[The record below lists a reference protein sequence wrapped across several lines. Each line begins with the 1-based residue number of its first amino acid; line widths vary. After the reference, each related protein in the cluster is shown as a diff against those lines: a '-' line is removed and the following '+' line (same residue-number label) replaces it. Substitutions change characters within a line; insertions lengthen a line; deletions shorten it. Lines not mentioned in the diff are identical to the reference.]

1 MKRVNDHAPDFNL
14 QETNGGTVSLKNQ
27 LGGRPAVVALFKV
40 GCPTC
45 QYTFPFLERLHKS
58 GVNVVGISQDD
69 AKDTRA
75 FADKYGIT
83 FPLGIDV
90 PGYSISK
97 AYGIGTVPSMFAV
110 DGDGSIRYVA
120 EGWVREEFEELA
132 KKTGA
137 PPVIKSGESVLD
149 FKAG

>member
-14 QETNGGTVSLKNQ
+14 QEANGGVVSLKKQ
-27 LGGRPAVVALFKV
+27 LDGNPAIVALFKV

-58 GVNVVGISQDD
+58 GVKIFGISQDD
-69 AKDTRA
+69 ANDTRA
-75 FADKYGIT
+75 FANKFGIT

-90 PGYSISK
+90 PGYAISK

-110 DGDGSIRYVA
+110 DGDGSIRYVS

-132 KKTGA
+132 QKAGA
-137 PPVIKSGESVLD
+137 KPVIKAGENVLD

>member
-14 QETNGGTVSLKNQ
+14 QAADGGTVSLKKQ
-27 LGGRPAVVALFKV
+27 LGGQSAVVALFKV

-45 QYTFPFLERLHKS
+45 QYTFPFLERLHQS
-58 GVNVVGISQDD
+58 GVKVFGISQDD
-69 AKDTRA
+69 ANDTRA
-75 FADKYGIT
+75 FANKYGIS

-90 PGYSISK
+90 PGYAVSK

-110 DGDGSIRYVA
+110 DGDGSIRYVS
-120 EGWVREEFEELA
+120 EGWVRQEFEELA
-132 KKTGA
+132 QKAGA
-137 PPVIKSGESVLD
+137 KPVIKAGENVLD

>member
-14 QETNGGTVSLKNQ
+14 QEANGGTASLKKQ
-27 LGGRPAVVALFKV
+27 LGGKPAVVALFKV

-58 GVNVVGISQDD
+58 GVTVVGISQDD
-69 AKDTRA
+69 ANDTRA
-75 FADKYGIT
+75 FAKQYGIT

-90 PGYSISK
+90 PGYAVSK

-110 DGDGSIRYVA
+110 DADGSIRYVA

-132 KKTGA
+132 NQVGS
-137 PPVIKSGESVLD
+137 PPVIKASESVLD